1 MQEMSRKN
9 KLFTD
14 SVIRRMTRVALSCG
28 AINLAQ
34 GFPDFDPPKALTDR
48 LAEVSALGP
57 HQYPITMGA
66 PNFRQALAR
75 KAGRFMGRTLDPE
88 TDMVVTI
95 GSTEAMVDTIF
106 ALTNPGDKII
116 MFSPYFE
123 NYRAQAIMADC
134 EPIFVPLVPPAFNF
148 DANVLEDAF
157 KQGAK
162 AILICN
168 PSNPSGKVFT
178 YDELKLIS
186 ELCIKYDAFAIMDEV
201 YEHIV
206 YEGHKHIYMN
216 SLPGMWERTVSCSS
230 LSKTYSITGW
240 RLGYAIAPK
249 PIMDRIKQYHDFN
262 TVGAPSPLM
271 EAAVV
276 GLDMPDSYY
285 KEFGDHYAH
294 MKKLFTDGLK
304 QIGIPFTDPQ
314 GAYFVLADIGPY
326 LRKGESDV
334 DFCLEMAE
342 KVGVACVPGTSF
354 FNENV
359 NNIVRVHFAKKDE
372 TLYEALD
379 RLSHLKENALRKTSL
394 PYICGRLVCVYRTV
408 SRRLRPYPAAA
419 AASSTA
425 CRPAPRPAGRK
436 SPRCGQTAFPAQR
449 AAASA
454 PAADRCGRGCCLT
467 RGSCGRRA
475 GTAAAA
481 SPLPAAA
488 RRGSRG
494 RRPSRRAG
502 GSDGPSPGCRKR
514 RSSST
519 GRPFQPAGSRS
530 ARPRS
535 DTHA

>member
-75 KAGRFMGRTLDPE
+75 KAGHFMGRTLDPE

-240 RLGYAIAPK
+240 RLGYTIAPAE
-249 PIMDRIKQYHDFN
+249 ITERIKKVHDFL
-262 TVGAPSPLM
+262 TVGAAAPLQ
-271 EAAVV
+271 EAVV
-276 GLDMPDSYY
+276 TALNFDDSYY
-285 KEFGDHYAH
+285 QEVLDLYTAKRD
-294 MKKLFTDGLK
+294 LFCQGLDS
-304 QIGIPFTDPQ
+304 IGLTHNVPQ
-314 GAYFVLADIGPY
+314 GAYYVMMDISEFGY
-326 LRKGESDV
+326 NSDL
-334 DFCLEMAE
+334 DFCEDLAS
-342 KVGVACVPGTSF
+342 KVGVGAVPGSSF
-354 FNENV
+354 FREPV
-359 NNIVRVHFAKKDE
+359 NHLIRFHFAKRDE
-372 TLYEALD
+372 TLNAALEN
-379 RLSHLKENALRKTSL
+379 LKSLRDK
-394 PYICGRLVCVYRTV
+394 IE
-408 SRRLRPYPAAA
+408 
-419 AASSTA
+419 
-425 CRPAPRPAGRK
+425 PRG
-436 SPRCGQTAFPAQR
+436 
-449 AAASA
+449 
-454 PAADRCGRGCCLT
+454 
-467 RGSCGRRA
+467 
-475 GTAAAA
+475 
-481 SPLPAAA
+481 
-488 RRGSRG
+488 
-494 RRPSRRAG
+494 
-502 GSDGPSPGCRKR
+502 
-514 RSSST
+514 
-519 GRPFQPAGSRS
+519 
-530 ARPRS
+530 
-535 DTHA
+535 

>member
-1 MQEMSRKN
+1 MNSKVKQAQKEGASVGDISAGLAYSVIRNALLKVI
-9 KLFTD
+9 KLTDPKQLGKKIVVQGGTFYNDAVLRSFEKITGVQAIRPDIAGIMGAFFTD

-75 KAGRFMGRTLDPE
+75 KSGRFMGRTLDPE

-276 GLDMPDSYY
+276 GLDMPMSYY
-285 KEFGDHYAH
+285 EEFGAHYAH
-294 MKKLFTDGLK
+294 MKALFTGGMKEL
-304 QIGIPFTDPQ
+304 GIPFTDPQ
-314 GAYFVLADIGPY
+314 GTYFVLADISPF
-326 LRKGESDV
+326 LKKGQSDV
-334 DFCLEMAE
+334 DFCVEMAQ
-342 KVGVACVPGTSF
+342 KIGVGAVPGSSF
-354 FNENV
+354 FDEDV
-359 NNIVRVHFAKKDE
+359 NHIIRLHFAKKDE
-372 TLYEALD
+372 TLNTALE
-379 RLSHLKENALRKTSL
+379 RLSHLKDL
-394 PYICGRLVCVYRTV
+394 
-408 SRRLRPYPAAA
+408 
-419 AASSTA
+419 
-425 CRPAPRPAGRK
+425 
-436 SPRCGQTAFPAQR
+436 
-449 AAASA
+449 
-454 PAADRCGRGCCLT
+454 
-467 RGSCGRRA
+467 
-475 GTAAAA
+475 
-481 SPLPAAA
+481 A
-488 RRGSRG
+488 R
-494 RRPSRRAG
+494 
-502 GSDGPSPGCRKR
+502 
-514 RSSST
+514 
-519 GRPFQPAGSRS
+519 
-530 ARPRS
+530 
-535 DTHA
+535 

>member
-14 SVIRRMTRVALSCG
+14 SVIRRMTRIAIDCG

-34 GFPDFDPPKALTDR
+34 GFPDFDPPKAMLDR
-48 LAEVSALGP
+48 LEEVSHLGP

-75 KAGRFMGRTLDPE
+75 KCGRFMSRKLDPE
-88 TDMVVTI
+88 TEMVVTI

-106 ALTNPGDKII
+106 ALTNPGDKIA

-134 EPIFVPLVPPAFNF
+134 EPVFIPLVPPTF
-148 DANVLEDAF
+148 DFDPEVLEDAF
-157 KQGAK
+157 RQGIK

-178 YDELKLIS
+178 YDELKLIAD
-186 ELCIKYDAFAIMDEV
+186 LCIKYDVYAIMDEV

-206 YEGHKHIYMN
+206 YAGHKHIYMN

-240 RLGYAIAPK
+240 RLGYAIAPQ
-249 PIMDRIKQYHDFN
+249 PLMDRIKQYHDFN

-285 KEFGDHYAH
+285 EEFGAHYAH

-314 GAYFVLADIGPY
+314 GAYFVLANIGPY
-326 LRKGESDV
+326 LKKGQTDV
-334 DFCLEMAE
+334 AFCEEMAR

-354 FNENV
+354 FNESGV
-359 NNIVRVHFAKKDE
+359 NDIVRVHFAKLDT
-372 TLYEALD
+372 TLCEALD
-379 RLSHLKENALRKTSL
+379 RLSHIREKMA
-394 PYICGRLVCVYRTV
+394 
-408 SRRLRPYPAAA
+408 
-419 AASSTA
+419 
-425 CRPAPRPAGRK
+425 
-436 SPRCGQTAFPAQR
+436 
-449 AAASA
+449 
-454 PAADRCGRGCCLT
+454 
-467 RGSCGRRA
+467 
-475 GTAAAA
+475 
-481 SPLPAAA
+481 
-488 RRGSRG
+488 
-494 RRPSRRAG
+494 
-502 GSDGPSPGCRKR
+502 
-514 RSSST
+514 
-519 GRPFQPAGSRS
+519 
-530 ARPRS
+530 
-535 DTHA
+535 